1 MKKLWIC
8 ATLVLVF
15 VLLWPLVPASNA
27 QQKVIGLRYANY
39 HAAGNPNST
48 ICADWS
54 KEVEKRTNGRI
65 KITYYPGG
73 TLTPPTQTYD
83 SVMKGIADI
92 GFSMAGY
99 TKGRFPLTE
108 VIDLP
113 LGPKS
118 GYQGGM
124 LANAFYKK
132 FKPKEFEDTKMMY
145 LQTTSPLILFM
156 RNQPVGK
163 LEDMKGLKIRG
174 TGNAVR
180 LIQLLGGAPVGMPI
194 TECYDALSRGVVDGI
209 SVAYEPL
216 KPFKLAEVVS
226 YSTEFDSCYV
236 TAGYVVMNK
245 QKWESISPADQKAIE
260 ALNEEYAEKQARLWD
275 VLDKDGK
282 DLFLQKGGKIVKL
295 TKEEDARWTKALAP
309 MFDEYVKAMNSKG
322 LPGEEALKFCQDWL
336 KAHP

>member
-1 MKKLWIC
+1 
-8 ATLVLVF
+8 
-15 VLLWPLVPASNA
+15 
-27 QQKVIGLRYANY
+27 
-39 HAAGNPNST
+39 
-48 ICADWS
+48 
-54 KEVEKRTNGRI
+54 
-65 KITYYPGG
+65 
-73 TLTPPTQTYD
+73 
-83 SVMKGIADI
+83 
-92 GFSMAGY
+92 
-99 TKGRFPLTE
+99 
-108 VIDLP
+108 
-113 LGPKS
+113 
-118 GYQGGM
+118 
-124 LANAFYKK
+124 
-132 FKPKEFEDTKMMY
+132 
-145 LQTTSPLILFM
+145 
-156 RNQPVGK
+156 
-163 LEDMKGLKIRG
+163 
-174 TGNAVR
+174 
-180 LIQLLGGAPVGMPI
+180 
-194 TECYDALSRGVVDGI
+194 VDGI